1 MLGCASHMLHLQVS
15 HLKIPIHYIV
25 YGKITP
31 FTEQYATFCLQ
42 PFLMCALYAIQCM
55 DVFCK
60 GNVVK
65 EFSGVNIVV
74 VEQICSIIHPPETYT
89 PLLIDQ
95 V

>member
-1 MLGCASHMLHLQVS
+1 MLHLQVS

-31 FTEQYATFCLQ
+31 FTDQHAMFLSVCPALVQKLTFCIGI
-42 PFLMCALYAIQCM
+42 FCNWNEVKDCSVG
-55 DVFCK
+55 VF
-60 GNVVK
+60 
-65 EFSGVNIVV
+65 FVV

-95 V
+95 I